1 MNDKNTST
9 ALQHTIA
16 PIQKKQHS
24 TLRKMLYISSINRQF
39 IYKSALRKLL
49 YSSWI
54 NHQSIYIKR
63 LSGIHDSC

>member
-9 ALQHTIA
+9 ALQHTVA

-24 TLRKMLYISSINRQF
+24 ALRKMLYISSINRQI
-39 IYKSALRKLL
+39 IYKSALRKLH
-49 YSSWI
+49 SSWI